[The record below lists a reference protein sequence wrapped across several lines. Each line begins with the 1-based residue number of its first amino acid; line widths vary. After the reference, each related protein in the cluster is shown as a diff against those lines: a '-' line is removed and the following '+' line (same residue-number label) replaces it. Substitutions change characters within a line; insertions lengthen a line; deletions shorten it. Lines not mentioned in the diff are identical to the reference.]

1 MKGKT
6 WSQFNVVLCLF
17 YWLYWQRQAA
27 KVLKT
32 SFSDFTTLFFSFT
45 AAAVVVDVTMHL
57 LVLTVTLQYDC
68 MTAQCAPIYIS
79 AITYIVNSRSSSS
92 AGIISVIQN
101 LEYNEYND
109 TAALRWCVCVCV
121 WVSIF
126 TCIFLLL
133 FIYFFVGGEPEFII
147 CSTRNTLIL
156 F

>member
-1 MKGKT
+1 
-6 WSQFNVVLCLF
+6 
-17 YWLYWQRQAA
+17 
-27 KVLKT
+27 
-32 SFSDFTTLFFSFT
+32 
-45 AAAVVVDVTMHL
+45 MHL

-121 WVSIF
+121 FEFQSLHVYF
-126 TCIFLLL
+126 CCYLFIFLLEVNL
-133 FIYFFVGGEPEFII
+133 NSSFVPLGTP
-147 CSTRNTLIL
+147 
-156 F
+156 